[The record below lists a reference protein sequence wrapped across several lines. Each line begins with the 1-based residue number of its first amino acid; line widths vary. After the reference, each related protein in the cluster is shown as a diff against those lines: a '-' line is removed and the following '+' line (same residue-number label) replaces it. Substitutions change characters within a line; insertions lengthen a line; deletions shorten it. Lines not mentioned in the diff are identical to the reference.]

1 MYKKDILYSL
11 YDMIKRITEREII
24 SGELD
29 DVSLFGSE
37 WSLEPRDIVYLFL
50 FIDEKYDIRFK
61 ANQINEIDFFT
72 LNNIAHAIYNHV

>member
-1 MYKKDILYSL
+1 MYKEDILHSL
-11 YDMIKRITEREII
+11 YDMLEKITEREIL

-37 WSLEPRDIVYLFL
+37 WNLEARDIVYLFL
-50 FIDEKYDIRFK
+50 FISDKYNIRFK

-72 LNNIAHAIYNHV
+72 LNSIVHTIYNHV